1 MFIKTEFMPI
11 GGDINEKIRQQLKL
25 LKMGKVDNSL
35 FTTKETRPA
44 TCTRAP
50 ISSFRRS
57 DSNVSDNVSDESAI
71 NNSNLRRST
80 IIFSTKSSTDSFDS
94 SPKASDDIDS
104 ARKSNDKD
112 EWKKTKAIG
121 GMIDSLFNKF
131 QSINS
136 NMSTRSKTKTT
147 NSSTD
152 ASTPAKR
159 TKRDETIDNLLYASL
174 DSNQDD
180 SNQSST
186 SVSMEFLGFDM
197 LNKNV
202 DVSALLPTPRVSASN
217 DQAAFVSEFLDMFM
231 KENLLE
237 KSNDHE
243 ITFAPKRS
251 IPDEALMT
259 IDAQPPNLSV
269 PERPNDMQRPRTLA
283 EKRMILQQQNDI
295 GILIIENESTVYH
308 ELKKRVRQGSN
319 YDNAFMRSIQDA
331 NIPFTRDCWRAACWV
346 STTNNRFFYRTMIY
360 NGEEI
365 KLTGSRGDNTKKVAF
380 ELKCDDKLLTNRSL
394 KFILSECQQKCPPIH
409 GIKINNI
416 EAILGDTNTQTDDAS
431 QAKEKFGLLKKSRL
445 CMFSREYLTPG
456 PKCKKVKCKSNRK
469 SSFDLEYGPLEL
481 VQLPTVQLEVWPQVG
496 LPLSDHIKP
505 LLKTIPTNSN
515 VITPEWAKFAVSVV
529 REAPKQ
535 MKHRRKYKKPE
546 IERPEPITFTI
557 PYENDEKKIL
567 IRKRRRS
574 TIIFNKD
581 DTVHEHIESFYQD
594 EEKNQLSFVKHVDPN
609 DTIAVECADIL
620 TNMIESIAIAVN
632 DTNFIKQDPDIDYIG
647 KVVSVS
653 ALKESAK
660 AASKAEKDK
669 LNAKTE
675 RTSKNK
681 LM

>member
-1 MFIKTEFMPI
+1 MFIQTEFMPI

-35 FTTKETRPA
+35 FATKETRPA
-44 TCTRAP
+44 TCTRAT

-57 DSNVSDNVSDESAI
+57 DSNVSDESAI
-71 NNSNLRRST
+71 NNSNLRRGT
-80 IIFSTKSSTDSFDS
+80 NNFSTKSSTESFDS
-94 SPKASDDIDS
+94 SPKASDDTDS
-104 ARKSNDKD
+104 ATKSNDKD
-112 EWKKTKAIG
+112 ESRKTKAIG

-136 NMSTRSKTKTT
+136 NMPTRSKAKTV
-147 NSSTD
+147 NSSAD

-159 TKRDETIDNLLYASL
+159 TKRDETIDNLLYASF

-180 SNQSST
+180 SNQSAT

-202 DVSALLPTPRVSASN
+202 DVSALLPTPKVSASN

-243 ITFAPKRS
+243 IALAPKRS
-251 IPDEALMT
+251 VPDEALMT

-308 ELKKRVRQGSN
+308 ELKKRVRQGSS

-331 NIPFTRDCWRAACWV
+331 NIPFTRDCWRAACWI
-346 STTNNRFFYRTMIY
+346 STPNNRFFYRTMIY

-365 KLTGSRGDNTKKVAF
+365 KLTGSRGDNPKKVAF
-380 ELKCDDKLLTNRSL
+380 ELNCDDKLLTNRSL
-394 KFILSECQQKCPPIH
+394 KYILSGCQQKCPPIY
-409 GIKINNI
+409 GVKINNI

-481 VQLPTVQLEVWPQVG
+481 VQLPTVQLEIWPQVG

-546 IERPEPITFTI
+546 IERPESITFTI
-557 PYENDEKKIL
+557 PYENNEKKIL

-581 DTVHEHIESFYQD
+581 DTLNEHIESFYQD
-594 EEKNQLSFVKHVDPN
+594 EEKNQLSFAKHVDSS
-609 DTIAVECADIL
+609 DTVAVECADIL
-620 TNMIESIAIAVN
+620 SNMIESIAIAVN

-647 KVVSVS
+647 KVVSAS
-653 ALKESAK
+653 ELKESAK

-669 LNAKTE
+669 LNAKSE
-675 RTSKNK
+675 KTSKNK